1 VEDGVTVGETIADAR
16 GAAGL
21 SVNEVSERTRIRETV
36 IRSIE
41 QDDFD
46 ALGGDLYV
54 RGYLRAIAGVVGVD
68 PQPLIR
74 EFDAARGAGPAGW
87 PTLSSSSQAAAA
99 GEAEAVAGTEDA
111 AGPKEVA
118 EPEAAVGASA
128 DAEAGEAVVAEDG
141 VADEELAADEEPVAD
156 EPPVA
161 DDQPAVFDQP
171 AAFDQPTV
179 FDQPLGPGD
188 FPTRVDQPAI
198 VFDDHHINEDYPT
211 VADQPAIVD
220 EPAFHHSWGSPSW
233 NPVTWESETLAS
245 DDYHPFWADDAVS
258 DADPAPVAQAAFAE
272 PTVAIP
278 AAERAPAGLRRG
290 AGGSS
295 RPPARS
301 PRRSRVRGWRWAT
314 VISILVVGVL
324 GVVGVASGQIVAK
337 LRHTSAAPGASATVT
352 PTVVLETT
360 PPPPSPTPTPS
371 PPPTPA
377 PKPKPAPVP
386 ARQLAVQS
394 VAAYGPA
401 GTADGDHPEKAGNV
415 VASDPAQPW
424 QTDWYATAKFGALKS
439 GTGLLLD
446 MGSPVTVTSL
456 RIRLGSVSGT
466 NLQIAVGNSPDLSV
480 MSTQASTQNASG
492 RLTLHLV
499 KPTRARYV
507 VIWFTK
513 LPPFAVGQYRVSVYS
528 VTVSGRPQG

>member
-1 VEDGVTVGETIADAR
+1 MTVGETIADAR

-87 PTLSSSSQAAAA
+87 PTIGSSSPAAAAA
-99 GEAEAVAGTEDA
+99 GEAEAEATAGTEDVAGTEEVT
-111 AGPKEVA
+111 GPE
-118 EPEAAVGASA
+118 ESVGASA
-128 DAEAGEAVVAEDG
+128 DAAAGEPAVAEEA

-156 EPPVA
+156 EPPFAA
-161 DDQPAVFDQP
+161 DQLT
-171 AAFDQPTV
+171 AFDLPM
-179 FDQPLGPGD
+179 GPGD

-198 VFDDHHINEDYPT
+198 LFDDHHINEDYPT
-211 VADQPAIVD
+211 VADQPAILD
-220 EPAFHHSWGSPSW
+220 EPAFHHSWGAQSW
-233 NPVTWESETLAS
+233 NPVTWESESLAS
-245 DDYHPFWADDAVS
+245 DDYHPFWVDDAVS

-272 PTVAIP
+272 PTVAIT
-278 AAERAPAGLRRG
+278 AAERATAGKRSR
-290 AGGSS
+290 AGGSGLPPT
-295 RPPARS
+295 RP

-314 VISILVVGVL
+314 VISVLVVGVL
-324 GVVGVASGQIVAK
+324 GLVGVASGQIVAK
-337 LRHTSAAPGASATVT
+337 LRHTSAAPSASAEVT

-360 PPPPSPTPTPS
+360 PPPPSPSPAPSPTPS
-371 PPPTPA
+371 PA
-377 PKPKPAPVP
+377 PKPKPAPAP
-386 ARQLAVQS
+386 ARLLAVQS

-401 GTADGDHPEKAGNV
+401 GIADGDHPEKAGNV
-415 VASDPAQPW
+415 IASDPAQPW

-446 MGSPVTVTSL
+446 MGRRVTVTSL
-456 RIRLGSVSGT
+456 RIRLGTVSGA
-466 NLQIAVGNSPDLSV
+466 NLQIAVGNSPDLSA

-492 RLTLHLV
+492 PLTLHLV

-513 LPPFAVGQYRVSVYS
+513 LPPFAIGQYRVSVYS
-528 VTVSGRPQG
+528 VTVSGRP